1 MLTLSS
7 RTRSTALTLMISHS
21 TTAEA
26 RIPRSYYFPRCLIN
40 ETRLQF
46 IAIVTIVNFH
56 YFDNTDAYHVFM
68 YKILHSFEYKWF
80 SSRDDK

>member
-7 RTRSTALTLMISHS
+7 RTRSTALTVMISHS
-21 TTAEA
+21 TPAEA
-26 RIPRSYYFPRCLIN
+26 RIPRSYYFPGCLIN

-46 IAIVTIVNFH
+46 IVTIVNFH
-56 YFDNTDAYHVFM
+56 YFDNKDAYHVFM